1 MESKNPQFKEAV
13 LKRDQARERVR
24 ELIQRGKVQGNGYL
38 PSVRKAAELIGL
50 NRDAIWRAYLDLE
63 QEGYI
68 RKAPNRRFELHPGF
82 KATGLRTLNV
92 QLITVGVDSIRF
104 SGLQRFYKTLL
115 DQESGSKIR
124 THLKWAIDAAEITP
138 EWIDQMDGVILAGH
152 FDRYELLE
160 SLTQDIPCIGVITPQ
175 NWNADFMIDSD
186 NQQIGGLAADHLWQS
201 GATSPCVVAYS
212 NQDGRHSLR
221 KLGFQAKWIENGG
234 SLSDFDEHWIDP
246 TNTYKRVFELE
257 QIARNLGDHDAVF
270 CLEKESAIDLLNIF
284 DCIGVNV
291 PEEVKVISVDG
302 TFEGLKTTPKLTYVK
317 QKFEEMATIAAEQM
331 RLLCADKANATTT
344 DAKKKILVPAEIVL
358 REST

>member
-1 MESKNPQFKEAV
+1 
-13 LKRDQARERVR
+13 
-24 ELIQRGKVQGNGYL
+24 
-38 PSVRKAAELIGL
+38 
-50 NRDAIWRAYLDLE
+50 
-63 QEGYI
+63 
-68 RKAPNRRFELHPGF
+68 
-82 KATGLRTLNV
+82 V

-138 EWIDQMDGVILAGH
+138 DWIEQMDGVILAGH

-186 NQQIGGLAADHLWQS
+186 NQQIGALAADHLWQS
-201 GATSPCVVAYS
+201 GATSSCVVAYS